1 MNKILLGA
9 LATLAFGATTGALVA
24 SAGLIDVGA
33 DTPHSQPVVAALG
46 FVRERAIARR
56 VADLAPPADLADP
69 ERVRRGA
76 GNYDAMC
83 VECHLAPGLPDSE
96 IRRGLY
102 PTPPN
107 LALPGEG
114 GAAGRNPAR
123 DFWIIKHGIKASGMP
138 AWSKGGMEDEAIWD
152 LAAFLQTLPTL
163 SLPAYRE
170 LVAASD
176 GHSHGGMDAHA
187 HPAEAEPSTAPAS
200 GSTPPAAKPAK
211 AHSHDHTHDHSQ
223 HKH

>member
-187 HPAEAEPSTAPAS
+187 APGEAAPPPAPATPS
-200 GSTPPAAKPAK
+200 GKTAAPARK
-211 AHSHDHTHDHSQ
+211 AHSHDHAHDHTA